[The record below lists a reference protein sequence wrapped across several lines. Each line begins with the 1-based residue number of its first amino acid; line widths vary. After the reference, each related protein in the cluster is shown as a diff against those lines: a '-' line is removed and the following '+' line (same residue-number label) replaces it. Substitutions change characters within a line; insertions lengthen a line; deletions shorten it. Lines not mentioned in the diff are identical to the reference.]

1 MTRQPTGTVEA
12 ATEPLLVLQPS
23 VSSEGTRQA
32 LRQRHEKAGS
42 TTAITARRD
51 RTVGCSHHWIIE
63 AAMLPLSKG
72 VCRVCGEEKL
82 FRNQLQW
89 AEIAPVRVINGRR
102 QEKDIT
108 ITPDQ
113 REAAAFVLAGSRYGS
128 STPLQSAR
136 REY

>member
-12 ATEPLLVLQPS
+12 TTEPLLVLQPS
-23 VSSEGTRQA
+23 VSSEGAHQA
-32 LRQRHEKAGS
+32 LRQRHEKPGS
-42 TTAITARRD
+42 TAAVTARRD
-51 RTVGCSHHWIIE
+51 RTVGCSHYWIIE

-89 AEIAPVRVINGRR
+89 AEIAPVRVMNGRR

-113 REAAAFVLAGSRYGS
+113 REAAAFVLAGSCYGS

-136 REY
+136 REH

>member
-12 ATEPLLVLQPS
+12 TTEPLLVLQPS
-23 VSSEGTRQA
+23 VSSEGTHQA
-32 LRQRHEKAGS
+32 LRQKHEKPGS
-42 TTAITARRD
+42 TTAVTARRD

-89 AEIAPVRVINGRR
+89 AEIAPVRVMNGRR

-113 REAAAFVLAGSRYGS
+113 RKAAAFVLEGSRYGS
-128 STPLQSAR
+128 FTPLESAGR
-136 REY
+136 GY